1 MKFAH
6 KRRMETIR
14 RCVASHADI
23 DVRRAL
29 GVYGPIRVPEGFTGR
44 TLEPI
49 SFRWFP
55 HKKMIVYLDFRPH
68 MYELVMY
75 KNVEMSEDV
84 VMSCEVH
91 KTWGDD
97 GKYMHLCDYY
107 DTPFAVPLNSMACI
121 GA

>member
-1 MKFAH
+1 MD
-6 KRRMETIR
+6 TIY
-14 RCVASHADI
+14 RCIASHADI

-29 GVYGPIRVPEGFTGR
+29 GVYGSIRIPEGFTGR

-55 HKKMIVYLDFRPH
+55 HKKMIMYFDFRPRT
-68 MYELVMY
+68 YELVIY
-75 KNVEMSEDV
+75 KNVDMRENDV
-84 VMSCEVH
+84 VMTCEVH

-97 GKYMHLCDYY
+97 DKYMYLSDYY
-107 DTPFAVPLNSMACI
+107 DTPFVVPLNSMMCI